1 MGAVTC
7 NWGRLGDVADARA
20 GRRPAW
26 NLSPGARLMSPVDLV
41 LMVLLAVSF
50 GLSIVLLAI
59 VTLVL
64 EALVFA
70 LGLGRRDW
78 ESRR

>member
-1 MGAVTC
+1 M
-7 NWGRLGDVADARA
+7 
-20 GRRPAW
+20 
-26 NLSPGARLMSPVDLV
+26 SPGDLV

-78 ESRR
+78 QSRR